1 VSAPGTPAPSAAER
15 LDAEADYYDHRADEE
30 RDSWG
35 SGCYEALLRAMAVD
49 RHHRAETRRLLDG
62 AA

>member
-1 VSAPGTPAPSAAER
+1 MSAPEMSVPSPADR

-49 RHHRAETRRLLDG
+49 RHHRAATRRLLDG